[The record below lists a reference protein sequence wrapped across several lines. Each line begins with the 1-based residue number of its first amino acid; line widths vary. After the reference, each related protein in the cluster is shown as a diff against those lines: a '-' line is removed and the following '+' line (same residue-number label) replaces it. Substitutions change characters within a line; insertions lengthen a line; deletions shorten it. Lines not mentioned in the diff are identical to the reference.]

1 MTKTKKE
8 LRECGYC
15 KRVQRNR
22 GGNTAY
28 RCKRHQKR
36 VTFSKIRM
44 YDQEELDQALKQQRE
59 EILEGL
65 EGEEVT
71 SVDVSRLESKIL
83 DGEVKWRKFK
93 ESKVAKYGWNEATK
107 NLNAKIK
114 EIRGG

>member
-28 RCKRHQKR
+28 NCKRHQKR

-44 YDQEELDQALKQQRE
+44 YDQEELDQALKQQRKE
-59 EILEGL
+59 MGKELYCEL
-65 EGEEVT
+65 Q
-71 SVDVSRLESKIL
+71 SIL
-83 DGEVKWRKFK
+83 DDGWMITERKMK
-93 ESKVAKYGWNEATK
+93 EAIEDYLKQND
-107 NLNAKIK
+107 
-114 EIRGG
+114 